1 MLPLIPILMLAY
13 GVLYAFA
20 LAIPKGF
27 IEMDVKDAIAAPRA
41 LPLKI
46 GIPISTP
53 DTVTR
58 RSTSGLNVERN
69 IDPSVLAID
78 VQTEST
84 GENVGFYHS
93 CQAASPSCSFD

>member
-27 IEMDVKDAIAAPRA
+27 VEMDVRDAIAAPQA

-53 DTVTR
+53 NTVTSR
-58 RSTSGLNVERN
+58 ATLEPMAKRST
-69 IDPSVLAID
+69 DPNVLAID
-78 VQTEST
+78 VRTQST

-93 CQAASPSCSFD
+93 CHAASPSCSFD